1 MVRPE
6 LLLLSTMLLLVLG
19 EDGLTGS
26 SSAGLLAGITE
37 GISAATTGSGYLGAF
52 LASFL
57 MILCAEIGDK
67 TFFIAAVLSM
77 KHNHVVVFLG
87 AIGALALMTVLSAA
101 LGFLLPTLLSKH
113 FTHYTCITLF
123 LYFGLK
129 LLKEAYEMDAEG
141 GENEELKEVEL
152 ELKEEDDDC
161 SQSPESEGVPDDCEE
176 GPSRG
181 RGWACSEETL
191 FSRLAIRVFTQAF
204 TMTFLAEWGDRSQ
217 ISTIALASSKNPL
230 GVTVGGVLGHCIC
243 TGVAVIGGKLLAK
256 RISERHICLAGG
268 VLFLAFAIT
277 SIVMGVEDESAS
289 LNGGFSV
296 DGPVHVR

>member
-1 MVRPE
+1 
-6 LLLLSTMLLLVLG
+6 
-19 EDGLTGS
+19 
-26 SSAGLLAGITE
+26 
-37 GISAATTGSGYLGAF
+37 
-52 LASFL
+52 
-57 MILCAEIGDK
+57 
-67 TFFIAAVLSM
+67 
-77 KHNHVVVFLG
+77 
-87 AIGALALMTVLSAA
+87 MTVLSAA

-268 VLFLAFAIT
+268 VLFL
-277 SIVMGVEDESAS
+277 
-289 LNGGFSV
+289 
-296 DGPVHVR
+296 

>member
-1 MVRPE
+1 MLRPE

-19 EDGLTGS
+19 EDGLAS
-26 SSAGLLAGITE
+26 PAWLLAGFTE
-37 GISAATTGSGYLGAF
+37 GISAVTTGSGYLGAF

-87 AIGALALMTVLSAA
+87 AIGALALMTDRPQERRIDILEVHPSCVKRNCGLHKALGLYFMYVTCGVLSAA

-129 LLKEAYEMDAEG
+129 LLKEAYEMDGEG

-161 SQSPESEGVPDDCEE
+161 SQSPSPASEGVPDDCEE

-243 TGVAVIGGKLLAK
+243 NMGITGK
-256 RISERHICLAGG
+256 
-268 VLFLAFAIT
+268 
-277 SIVMGVEDESAS
+277 
-289 LNGGFSV
+289 
-296 DGPVHVR
+296 

>member
-1 MVRPE
+1 MLRPE

-19 EDGLTGS
+19 EDGLAS
-26 SSAGLLAGITE
+26 PAWLLAGFTE
-37 GISAATTGSGYLGAF
+37 GISAVTTGSGYLGAF

-129 LLKEAYEMDAEG
+129 LLKEAYEMDGEG

-161 SQSPESEGVPDDCEE
+161 SQSPSPASEGVPDDCEE

-243 TGVAVIGGKLLAK
+243 
-256 RISERHICLAGG
+256 
-268 VLFLAFAIT
+268 
-277 SIVMGVEDESAS
+277 
-289 LNGGFSV
+289 
-296 DGPVHVR
+296 